1 MLARL
6 HDNQA
11 NGDESM
17 MRNTA
22 DAVVIG
28 GGVMGCSL
36 LYYLAQ
42 RGVGRP
48 LLLERSVLG
57 AGSTGRSQAI
67 CRMHYSNPIT
77 ASMAWN
83 SLQVY
88 ANFGDQVGGESGFV
102 KTGYLVVVED
112 IDRPSLELN
121 ISMQQE
127 LGINVGVISPDELR
141 ELAPM
146 IETLQGEGLAW
157 EPDSGYANPYLV
169 TTSFAARA
177 RELGAD
183 IVTRAAG
190 TGIEISGGRVRAV
203 LTDQGRVETPLAV
216 VAAGPWA
223 NYLMDGVGIQ
233 FPLVPVRH
241 QVALATRPPGTL
253 PEHPI
258 VGDIAQSFSFRPESP
273 TLTMVGFGEDEAELD
288 NYDEGI
294 DQADAADAMT
304 RLIRRMPG
312 MGQSYYRGGWS
323 GLFTTTP
330 DWHPILDRVPGVEG
344 LFCMV
349 GFSGHGFKLA
359 PAIGQ
364 AMSELV
370 LDGQASSIDLFPL
383 RFSRFEENDLIQS
396 RYRYRVLA

>member
-1 MLARL
+1 
-6 HDNQA
+6 
-11 NGDESM
+11 

-36 LYYLAQ
+36 LYHLAQ
-42 RGVGRP
+42 RGTTDT

-57 AGSTGRSQAI
+57 AGSTGLSQAI

-77 ASMAWN
+77 ASMAWS

-88 ANFGDQVGGESGFV
+88 ANFNEQVGGDSGFV
-102 KTGYLVVVED
+102 KTGYLVVVEE

-121 ISMQQE
+121 IAMQQD
-127 LGINVGVISPDELR
+127 LGIDVALVTAGELH

-146 IETLQGEGLAW
+146 IETFEGESLAW
-157 EPDSGYANPYLV
+157 EPNSGYANPYLV
-169 TTSFAARA
+169 TTSLAARA
-177 RELGAD
+177 QELGAQ
-183 IVTRAAG
+183 VATRANV
-190 TGIEISGGRVRAV
+190 TGVEISGGRVQAV
-203 LTDQGRVETPLAV
+203 VTDQGRVATPVAV
-216 VAAGPWA
+216 VAAGPWSNILTA
-223 NYLMDGVGIQ
+223 GAGIE

-241 QVALATRPPGTL
+241 QVAMVTRSPGLL
-253 PEHPI
+253 PDHPI

-273 TLTMVGFGEDEAELD
+273 TLTMVGYAEEEVELD
-288 NYDEGI
+288 SYDEGI
-294 DQADAADAMT
+294 DHAEAAHAMA
-304 RLIRRMPG
+304 RLARRMPA
-312 MGQSYYRGGWS
+312 MEQSYLRGGWS

-330 DWHPILDRVPGVEG
+330 DWHPILDRVPGIEG

-359 PAIGQ
+359 PSIGQ
-364 AMSELV
+364 AMAELI
-370 LDGQASSIDLFPL
+370 LDGSAGSIDLSPL
-383 RFSRFEENDLIQS
+383 RFSRFEENDLILS

>member
-1 MLARL
+1 
-6 HDNQA
+6 
-11 NGDESM
+11 

-22 DAVVIG
+22 DAVIIG

-36 LYYLAQ
+36 LYYLAR

-88 ANFGDQVGGESGFV
+88 ADFGDQVGGDSGFV

-127 LGINVGVISPDELR
+127 LGINVGLISSDELR

-146 IETLQGEGLAW
+146 IETFEGEGLAW

-177 RELGAD
+177 RELGAE
-183 IVTRAAG
+183 IITRAEG
-190 TGIEISGGRVRAV
+190 TGIEISGGAVRAV

-223 NYLMDGVGIQ
+223 NRLMDGVGVR
-233 FPLVPVRH
+233 FPLIPVRH

-294 DQADAADAMT
+294 DQADAADAMA

-312 MGQSYYRGGWS
+312 MDQSYYRGGWS

-370 LDGQASSIDLFPL
+370 LDGQASSIDLSPL
-383 RFSRFEENDLIQS
+383 RFSRFEEDDLILS

>member
-1 MLARL
+1 MPA
-6 HDNQA
+6 
-11 NGDESM
+11 
-17 MRNTA
+17 TA
-22 DAVVIG
+22 DIVIIG
-28 GGVMGCSL
+28 GGVMGCSM
-36 LYYLAQ
+36 LYHLARQ
-42 RGVGRP
+42 GATRA
-48 LLLERSVLG
+48 LLLERAVLG

-77 ASMAWN
+77 AALAWN

-88 ANFGDQVGGESGFV
+88 ANFDDRVGGDSGFI

-121 ISMQQE
+121 IAMQQE
-127 LGINVGVISPDELR
+127 LGISAGLVTPAELR

-146 IETLQGEGLAW
+146 LETFEGEGLAW
-157 EPDSGYANPYLV
+157 EPESGYANPYLV
-169 TTSFAARA
+169 TTAYATRA
-177 RELGAD
+177 RELGTEIA
-183 IVTRAAG
+183 TRAEA
-190 TGIEISGGRVRAV
+190 TGIEISGGRVQAV
-203 LTDQGRVETPLAV
+203 VTGQGRVETPVAV

-223 NYLMDGVGIQ
+223 NRLMAGTGVDL
-233 FPLVPVRH
+233 PLVPVRH
-241 QVALATRPPGTL
+241 QVALATRPTDRL
-253 PEHPI
+253 PDHPI

-273 TLTMVGFGEDEAELD
+273 TLTMVGFGEDEVELD

-294 DQADAADAMT
+294 DPPEAASALS
-304 RLIRRMPG
+304 RLARRMPG
-312 MGQSYYRGGWS
+312 MAESYFRGGWS

-344 LFCMV
+344 LFCAV

-364 AMSELV
+364 AMAELI
-370 LDGQASSIDLFPL
+370 LEGRASSVDLTPL
-383 RFSRFEENDLIQS
+383 RFSRFAEGDLLSS

>member
-1 MLARL
+1 
-6 HDNQA
+6 
-11 NGDESM
+11 M
-17 MRNTA
+17 MTNTA
-22 DAVVIG
+22 DAVIIG

-36 LYYLAQ
+36 LYHLAR
-42 RGVGRP
+42 RGVNRT
-48 LLLERSVLG
+48 LLLERNVLG

-88 ANFGDQVGGESGFV
+88 ADFAEQVGGDAGFV
-102 KTGYLVVVED
+102 QTGYLVVVED

-121 ISMQQE
+121 IAMQQE
-127 LGINVGVISPDELR
+127 LGINVGLITPAELR

-146 IETLQGEGLAW
+146 METYAGEGLAW
-157 EPDSGYANPYLV
+157 EPQSGYANPYLV
-169 TTSFAARA
+169 TTSYAARA
-177 RELGAD
+177 RDLGAE
-183 IVTRAAG
+183 ILTRAPA
-190 TGIEISGGRVRAV
+190 TGIEIAAGRVQAV
-203 LTDQGRVETPLAV
+203 ITEQGRVVTPVAV

-223 NYLMDGVGIQ
+223 NHLMAGTGVE
-233 FPLVPVRH
+233 FPLIPVRH
-241 QVALATRPPGTL
+241 QVALATRSTDQL

-273 TLTMVGFGEDEAELD
+273 TLTMVGFAEDEVELD

-294 DQADAADAMT
+294 DQAVAADALAK
-304 RLIRRMPG
+304 LIRRMPA
-312 MGQSYYRGGWS
+312 MSQSYYRGGWS

-330 DWHPILDRVPGVEG
+330 DWHPILDRVPGIEG
-344 LFCMV
+344 LYCMV

-364 AMSELV
+364 AMSELI
-370 LDGQASSIDLFPL
+370 LDGQASSVDLNPL
-383 RFSRFEENDLIQS
+383 RFSRFEEGDLLNS

>member
-1 MLARL
+1 
-6 HDNQA
+6 
-11 NGDESM
+11 M

-22 DAVVIG
+22 DAVIIG

-36 LYYLAQ
+36 LYYLAL
-42 RGVGRP
+42 RGAGRP

-67 CRMHYSNPIT
+67 CRMHYSNQIT
-77 ASMAWN
+77 ASMAWS

-88 ANFGDQVGGESGFV
+88 ANFGEQVGGDSGFV
-102 KTGYLVVVED
+102 NTGYLVVVED

-121 ISMQQE
+121 IAMQQE
-127 LGINVGVISPDELR
+127 LGINVGLISPDELR

-146 IETLQGEGLAW
+146 IETFQGEGLAW

-177 RELGAD
+177 RELGGE
-183 IVTRAAG
+183 IVTRVAG
-190 TGIEISGGRVRAV
+190 TGIEVSGGRVRAV
-203 LTDQGRVETPLAV
+203 LTDEGRVETPLAV

-223 NYLMDGVGIQ
+223 NGLMAGTGVQ
-233 FPLVPVRH
+233 FPLIPVRH
-241 QVALATRPPGTL
+241 QVALATRPPGAL
-253 PEHPI
+253 PRHPI

-273 TLTMVGFGEDEAELD
+273 TLTMVGFGEDEVELD

-312 MGQSYYRGGWS
+312 MDQSYYRGGWS

-370 LDGQASSIDLFPL
+370 LDGQASSIDLSPL
-383 RFSRFEENDLIQS
+383 RFSRFDEDDLILS

>member
-1 MLARL
+1 
-6 HDNQA
+6 
-11 NGDESM
+11 M
-17 MRNTA
+17 MRTTA
-22 DAVVIG
+22 DMVIVG

-36 LYYLAQ
+36 LYHLAR
-42 RGVGRP
+42 RGANRT
-48 LLLERSVLG
+48 LLLERNVLG

-77 ASMAWN
+77 ASLAWS

-88 ANFGDQVGGESGFV
+88 SNFAEQVGGEAGFV

-121 ISMQQE
+121 IAMQQE
-127 LGINVGVISPDELR
+127 LGINVGLVNAAELG

-146 IETLQGEGLAW
+146 MKTYEGEGMAW

-169 TTSFAARA
+169 TTAYAAAARN
-177 RELGAD
+177 LGAEV
-183 IVTRAAG
+183 VTRVEA
-190 TGIEISGGRVRAV
+190 TGIEVSGGRVQSV
-203 LTDQGRVETPLAV
+203 LTDRGRIATPVAV

-223 NYLMDGVGIQ
+223 NGLMAGIGTE
-233 FPLVPVRH
+233 FPLIPVRH
-241 QVALATRPPGTL
+241 QVALATRPVEQL

-258 VGDIAQSFSFRPESP
+258 VGDISQSFSFRPESP
-273 TLTMVGFGEDEAELD
+273 TLTMIGYAEDEVELD

-294 DQADAADAMT
+294 DQGEAANALQK
-304 RLIRRMPG
+304 LIRRMPG
-312 MGQSYYRGGWS
+312 MSESYVRGGWS

-344 LFCMV
+344 LYCMV

-359 PAIGQ
+359 PAIGE

-370 LDGQASSIDLFPL
+370 LDGSASSVDLSPL
-383 RFSRFEENDLIQS
+383 RLSRFDEGDLLSS

>member
-1 MLARL
+1 
-6 HDNQA
+6 
-11 NGDESM
+11 M
-17 MRNTA
+17 MRDTA
-22 DAVVIG
+22 DAVIVG

-42 RGVGRP
+42 RGTGRT
-48 LLLERSVLG
+48 LLLERNVLG

-77 ASMAWN
+77 AAMAWS
-83 SLQVY
+83 SLRVY
-88 ANFGDQVGGESGFV
+88 SDFNERVGGDSGFV

-127 LGINVGVISPDELR
+127 LGINVGLVTPGDLG

-146 IETLQGEGLAW
+146 IQTLEGEGLAW

-177 RELGAD
+177 RELGAEV
-183 IVTRAAG
+183 ITRASAS
-190 TGIEISGGRVRAV
+190 GIEISGGSVRAV
-203 LTDQGRVETPLAV
+203 LTDQGRVETPVAV

-223 NYLMDGVGIQ
+223 NHLMAGTGVD
-233 FPLVPVRH
+233 FPLIPVRH
-241 QVALATRPPGTL
+241 QVALATRPPGSL

-273 TLTMVGFGEDEAELD
+273 TLTMVGFGEDEVELD

-294 DQADAADAMT
+294 DQAEAADAMT
-304 RLIRRMPG
+304 RLIRRMPA
-312 MGQSYYRGGWS
+312 MNQSYYRGGWS

-330 DWHPILDRVPGVEG
+330 DWHPILDRVPGIEG

-364 AMSELV
+364 AMSELI
-370 LDGQASSIDLFPL
+370 LDGQASSIDLSPL
-383 RFSRFEENDLIQS
+383 RFSRFEENDLILS

>member
-1 MLARL
+1 
-6 HDNQA
+6 
-11 NGDESM
+11 M

-22 DAVVIG
+22 DAVIIG

-36 LYYLAQ
+36 LYHLAR

-88 ANFGDQVGGESGFV
+88 ADFGEQVGGDSGFV

-112 IDRPSLELN
+112 VDRPSLELN

-127 LGINVGVISPDELR
+127 LGINVGLVTAADIR

-146 IETLQGEGLAW
+146 IETFQGEGLAW
-157 EPDSGYANPYLV
+157 EPNSGYANPYLV

-177 RELGAD
+177 QELGAE
-183 IVTRAAG
+183 IVTRASG
-190 TGIEISGGRVRAV
+190 TGIEVSGGRVRAV

-223 NYLMDGVGIQ
+223 NSLMAGTGVE
-233 FPLVPVRH
+233 FPLAPVRH

-294 DQADAADAMT
+294 DQAAAADAMT
-304 RLIRRMPG
+304 RLIRRMPA
-312 MGQSYYRGGWS
+312 MDQSYYRGGWS

-330 DWHPILDRVPGVEG
+330 DWHPILDRVPGIEG

-359 PAIGQ
+359 PAIGL

-370 LDGQASSIDLFPL
+370 LDGQATSIDLSPL
-383 RFSRFEENDLIQS
+383 RFSRFEEDDLILS

>member
-1 MLARL
+1 
-6 HDNQA
+6 
-11 NGDESM
+11 M

-22 DAVVIG
+22 DAVVVG

-36 LYYLAQ
+36 LYYLAR
-42 RGVGRP
+42 RGAGRT
-48 LLLERSVLG
+48 LLLERNVLG

-88 ANFGDQVGGESGFV
+88 SDFSEQVGGDSGFV

-121 ISMQQE
+121 ISMQRE
-127 LGINVGVISPDELR
+127 LGINVGLISTDELR

-146 IETLQGEGLAW
+146 IETFPGEGLAW

-169 TTSFAARA
+169 TTSFAAWA
-177 RELGAD
+177 RELGAEV
-183 IVTRAAG
+183 VTRAAG
-190 TGIEISGGRVRAV
+190 TGIEINGGRVSAV
-203 LTDQGRVETPLAV
+203 LTDQGRVETPIAV

-223 NYLMDGVGIQ
+223 NGLMAGTGVE
-233 FPLVPVRH
+233 FPLIPVRH
-241 QVALATRPPGTL
+241 QVALATRPPGSL

-273 TLTMVGFGEDEAELD
+273 TLTMVGFGEDEVELD

-304 RLIRRMPG
+304 RLVRRMPA
-312 MGQSYYRGGWS
+312 MDQSYYRGGWS

-330 DWHPILDRVPGVEG
+330 DWHPILDRVPGIEG

-364 AMSELV
+364 AMSELI
-370 LDGQASSIDLFPL
+370 LDGQATSFDLSPL
-383 RFSRFEENDLIQS
+383 RFSRFEEDDLVLS

>member
-1 MLARL
+1 
-6 HDNQA
+6 
-11 NGDESM
+11 
-17 MRNTA
+17 MRETA
-22 DAVVIG
+22 EAVIIG

-42 RGVGRP
+42 RGTTQT

-77 ASMAWN
+77 ASMAWS

-88 ANFGDQVGGESGFV
+88 SGFHEQVGGDSGFV

-121 ISMQQE
+121 IAMQQE
-127 LGINVGVISPDELR
+127 LGINVGLVSPREVG

-146 IETLQGEGLAW
+146 IETFEGEGLAW

-169 TTSFAARA
+169 TTSYAARA
-177 RELGAD
+177 RELGAE
-183 IVTRAAG
+183 IAVRAGA
-190 TGIEISGGRVRAV
+190 TGIEIGGGRVQAV
-203 LTDQGRVETPLAV
+203 LTPEGRVATPVAV

-223 NYLMDGVGIQ
+223 NNLMAGTGVE
-233 FPLVPVRH
+233 FPLIPVRH
-241 QVALATRPPGTL
+241 QVALATRPPGRL

-273 TLTMVGFGEDEAELD
+273 TLTMVGFGEDEAALD

-294 DQADAADAMT
+294 DQAEAADAMT
-304 RLIRRMPG
+304 RLVRRMPA
-312 MGQSYYRGGWS
+312 MNESYYRGGWS

-344 LFCMV
+344 LYCMV

-364 AMSELV
+364 AMAELV
-370 LDGQASSIDLFPL
+370 LDGQASSVDLAPL
-383 RFSRFEENDLIQS
+383 RFSRFEEGDLILS